1 MAVVR
6 IPWTQGSGYI
16 TLTFTGQGNGTVVV
30 SSDDNNLD
38 VVRTQVLT
46 ISGGGLSRQVT
57 VTQGAAP
64 NFRLADGQSMRLAD
78 GSYFN
83 IKVED

>member
-16 TLTFTGQGNGTVVV
+16 TLTFMGQGNGTVVV
-30 SSDDNNLD
+30 SSDDNDLD

-64 NFRLADGQSMRLAD
+64 NFRLADGQPMRLAD

-83 IKVED
+83 VKVED